1 MGSLDAVVVGAGP
14 NGLTAA
20 ITLARAGL
28 GVRVYE
34 AAAAVGGGARTE
46 ELTLPGFRHD
56 PCSAV
61 HPLGAGSPLL
71 TRLPLRRH
79 GLRWLHPPVPLA
91 HPFPDGSAAVLDRSV
106 AQTAGSLGEDARAYR
121 RLIEPFRG
129 HWNELAADVL
139 RPQLDGLPRH
149 PLLMASFGLRAALPT
164 AALSRAVLRGPQARA
179 LLAGLA
185 AHAMVPLTSM
195 VTSPVALLFAVAAHE
210 GGWPVAAGGSQAI
223 SDALAGYLHELGGEI
238 VTGVPIKTWA
248 DLPSARAVLFDT
260 SPAALAGIAA
270 ERLPPRYVR
279 QLRRYAYGPG
289 VFKIDYALAGPV
301 PWTAPAA
308 RRAGTVHLGPRYGD
322 IAASLRAVSQG
333 DAPDPP
339 FLIVTQPSVADPSR
353 APAGRHVLW
362 VYGHVPSGWDG
373 DAAPVIERQIERFAP
388 GFGDLVLARH
398 VTTPAMLAQ
407 QNPNYVG
414 GDIGCGSF
422 AGLQA
427 LARPAA
433 RRVPYATPAPGIYL
447 CSAATPPGPGVHGMC
462 GYHAARAALRR
473 SFGREVSLSM
483 FSIGPA
489 AQPATS

>member
-1 MGSLDAVVVGAGP
+1 MVSLDAVVVGAGP

-34 AAAAVGGGARTE
+34 AAATVGGGARTE

-71 TRLPLRRH
+71 TRLPLRRY
-79 GLRWLHPPVPLA
+79 GLRWLHPQIPLA

-106 AQTAGSLGEDARAYR
+106 SVTAASLGEDERAYR
-121 RLIEPFRG
+121 RLVEPFRG
-129 HWNELAADVL
+129 HWNELAADIL
-139 RPQLDGLPRH
+139 RPQLAGLPRH
-149 PLLMASFGLRAALPT
+149 PMLMTSFGLRAVLPT
-164 AALSRAVLRGPQARA
+164 AALSRAVLRGPKARA

-185 AHAMVPLTSM
+185 AHAMVPLTSL
-195 VTSPVALLFAVAAHE
+195 VTSPVALMFAVAAHE
-210 GGWPVAAGGSQAI
+210 AGWPVAAGGSQAI
-223 SDALAGYLHELGGEI
+223 SDALVGYLHELGGEI
-238 VTGVPIKTWA
+238 VTGAPIRSWA
-248 DLPSARAVLFDT
+248 DLPRARVVLFDT
-260 SPAALAGIAA
+260 SPAALADIAG

-279 QLRRYAYGPG
+279 QLRGYAYGPG
-289 VFKIDYALAGPV
+289 VFKLDYALAGPV
-301 PWTAPAA
+301 PWAAPAA
-308 RRAGTVHLGPRYGD
+308 RRAGTVHLGPGYPD
-322 IAASLRAVSQG
+322 IAAALRAVSHG
-333 DAPDPP
+333 AEPDPP
-339 FLIVTQPSVADPSR
+339 FLIVTQPCVADPSR

-373 DAAPVIERQIERFAP
+373 DATPAIERQIERFAP

-398 VTTPAMLAQ
+398 VTTPAELARR
-407 QNPNYVG
+407 NPNYVG

-422 AGLQA
+422 AGLQS

-433 RRVPYATPAPGIYL
+433 RRVPYATPDPAIYL

-462 GYHAARAALRR
+462 GYHAARAALHR
-473 SFGREVSLSM
+473 SFGHDVDLGM
-483 FSIGPA
+483 FNLGPVERA
-489 AQPATS
+489 AI